1 MLAVISRAARALTA
15 SGALVAL
22 ASSASA
28 QYFYDPCNICAPAVV
43 MQPVT
48 ETVYREVPVTKY
60 RTEARVVQKPV
71 VRTEYQDRPVTA
83 YRPVTIQQTAEVPAV
98 TYQQVT
104 ECRPVTANNSYWRT
118 AWQPVPKMHPLQYDP
133 SPTLLGE
140 MNRWSYATRMAF
152 TPNYIP
158 RREFVPNVV
167 AYNVPVTRTVAVPT
181 TRQVT
186 YNVTRMEP
194 YETTQRVAVQ
204 KIEYVD
210 QTVTAMVPYTEMTTM
225 AVGTTTRYAFV
236 DPSGT
241 TATAR
246 GPVPDR
252 TAEEERIPR
261 RAAGGDSGS
270 SSSRDTEARPLSYPK
285 EKAAPTPAEP
295 GHRDA
300 RNQTEDDATTVA
312 QAESRPVPSVVRVA
326 GWRAHKPQTESL
338 PTGNGPELSVAAK

>member
-1 MLAVISRAARALTA
+1 MLAVFSRAARALTA

-28 QYFYDPCNICAPAVV
+28 QYLYDPCNICAPAVV

-60 RTEARVVQKPV
+60 RAEARVVQKPV
-71 VRTEYQDRPVTA
+71 VRTAYEERKVTA
-83 YRPVTIQQTAEVPAV
+83 YRPVTIQQTAEVPAM

-152 TPNYIP
+152 TPNYVP

-181 TRQVT
+181 TRQVS

-252 TAEEERIPR
+252 TAKEEKIPQR
-261 RAAGGDSGS
+261 SAGGSNGPTSAGDNWELKSY
-270 SSSRDTEARPLSYPK
+270 SRP
-285 EKAAPTPAEP
+285 KAAPAPADP
-295 GHRDA
+295 GYHDA
-300 RNQTEDDATTVA
+300 RNESDANAAGVAQTET
-312 QAESRPVPSVVRVA
+312 RPVPSVVRVA
-326 GWRAHKPQTESL
+326 GWRAHRPQTETL
-338 PTGNGPELSVAAK
+338 PNGNGPELSVAAK

>member
-1 MLAVISRAARALTA
+1 
-15 SGALVAL
+15 
-22 ASSASA
+22 
-28 QYFYDPCNICAPAVV
+28 
-43 MQPVT
+43 MQPIT

-71 VRTEYQDRPVTA
+71 VRTAYEERKVTA

-104 ECRPVTANNSYWRT
+104 ECRPVSANNSYWRT

-152 TPNYIP
+152 TPNVIP

-194 YETTQRVAVQ
+194 YETTQTVAVQ
-204 KIEYVD
+204 KIEYVE
-210 QTVTAMVPYTEMTTM
+210 QTVTAHVPYTEMTTM
-225 AVGTTTRYAFV
+225 AVGTTTRYAFI

-261 RAAGGDSGS
+261 RAAGGESNSTNND
-270 SSSRDTEARPLSYPK
+270 DTFRPLSYPQP
-285 EKAAPTPAEP
+285 KAAPTPVDP
-295 GHRDA
+295 GHHDA
-300 RNQTEDDATTVA
+300 RNQTEDDAAAVA
-312 QAESRPVPSVVRVA
+312 QIETHRVPSIVRVA

-338 PTGNGPELSVAAK
+338 PASSGPDLSVAAK